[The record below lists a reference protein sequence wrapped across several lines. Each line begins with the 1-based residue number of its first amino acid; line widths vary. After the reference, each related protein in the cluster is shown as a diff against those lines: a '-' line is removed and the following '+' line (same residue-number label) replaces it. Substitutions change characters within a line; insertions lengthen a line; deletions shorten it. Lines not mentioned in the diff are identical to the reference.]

1 MIVEKRKIM
10 CIILIWKMVKRSKI
24 SVIYPVPQKNNLV
37 GNLVRV
43 SAVKFDG
50 EYKTTAE
57 KILSGYGIS
66 PSGDFPVVIKV
77 SDSRRTTY
85 IEELSR
91 LSDEKY
97 FITVTEDGAV
107 IEASCRKGVFRA
119 VHTLAKL
126 IRKNELRTGTLED
139 YPLFPRRGY
148 IEGFYGPAWAHE
160 KRLSVM
166 SLMAANGMNCFYY
179 APKDDEYHRAKWREP
194 YPEKELAELK
204 SLFDTAKENELEVC
218 WCVGPGLTYK
228 YTSEADFEALIA
240 KYMNV
245 YSTGVR
251 NFGLLLDDIPSDFQ
265 YDEDSAEY
273 DSVVDAHISL
283 INRVFRMLKSIDSD
297 ITLTVCPMQ
306 YCGECDDYYIS
317 KFGKG
322 TPSEIKIFWT
332 GRQICSSFLTC
343 READDFARATGHMPL
358 YWDNY
363 PVNDAEMF
371 QEMHLGAVKGR
382 DRELYKHSEGLISN
396 VMEYAECSKIPLMT
410 IADYL
415 WNPLAYDSEKSLRN
429 AQEEILGEKAEIF
442 KYIADHL
449 CVSCVSRYG
458 SELMSEVLSHLAFL
472 AAIGETEK
480 AICEFREY
488 NSKMRECLA
497 TVSDTSVELF
507 AEMQKWVRKFSMCC
521 DVLDAILAVWECNT
535 PDNKEKLAF
544 LLDKYNS
551 DAVVLAGFCLRETA
565 EKTLEL

>member
-1 MIVEKRKIM
+1 M
-10 CIILIWKMVKRSKI
+10 
-24 SVIYPVPQKNNLV
+24 IYPVPQKNNLNGTPV
-37 GNLVRV
+37 CI
-43 SAVKFDG
+43 SAVKVCG
-50 EYKTTAE
+50 EYRETAE
-57 KILSGYGIS
+57 KILSEYNIDIADGFSVEIM
-66 PSGDFPVVIKV
+66 V

-85 IEELSR
+85 IEDLSM

-97 FITVTEDGAV
+97 FITVTDERIL
-107 IEASCRKGVFRA
+107 IEASCRRGIFRA

-126 IRKNELRTGTLED
+126 IKKNELKTGTLED
-139 YPLFPRRGY
+139 YPLFSRRGY
-148 IEGFYGPAWAHE
+148 IEGFYGATWKQE

-166 SLMAANGMNCFYY
+166 RLMAANGMNSFYY
-179 APKDDEYHRAKWREP
+179 APKDDEYHRAKWRET

-204 SLFDTAKENELEVC
+204 SLFDTARENEIDVC

-228 YTSEADFEALIA
+228 YTSESDFNALIG
-240 KYMNV
+240 KFMNV
-245 YSTGVR
+245 YSAGVR

-265 YDEDSAEY
+265 YEDDAKVY
-273 DSVVDAHISL
+273 DSVVDAHIEL
-283 INRVFRMLKSIDSD
+283 INKVFRTLKTADSD
-297 ITLTVCPMQ
+297 ITLTVCPTQ

-322 TPSEIKIFWT
+322 IPSEIRIFWT

-343 READDFARATGHMPL
+343 READDFQRSTAHMPL

-371 QEMHLGAVKGR
+371 QEMHLGPVKGR
-382 DRELYKHSEGLISN
+382 DKELYKHSEGLISN

-415 WNPLAYDSEKSLRN
+415 WNPVAYNCDNSLLN
-429 AQEEILGEKAEIF
+429 AHQEILGEKAEIF

-458 SELMSEVLSHLAFL
+458 SELMSEVLSHLSFL
-472 AAIGETEK
+472 VATGDTQKAIGEFK
-480 AICEFREY
+480 EY
-488 NSKMRECLA
+488 NAKMRECLA

-507 AEMQKWVRKFSMCC
+507 AEIQKWVKKFSLCC
-521 DVLDAILAVWECNT
+521 DVLDAILAVWVENT
-535 PDNKEKLAF
+535 PENKAILSELIE
-544 LLDKYNS
+544 KYNS

>member
-1 MIVEKRKIM
+1 M
-10 CIILIWKMVKRSKI
+10 
-24 SVIYPVPQKNNLV
+24 IYPVPQKNNLV
-37 GNLVRV
+37 GNTVRV

-50 EYKTTAE
+50 EYKNTAE
-57 KILSGYGIS
+57 KVFSGYGIS
-66 PSGDFPVVIKV
+66 LMGDFPVVIKV
-77 SDSRRTTY
+77 SDSRKTTY

-97 FITVTEDGAV
+97 IITVSEVGAV
-107 IEASCRKGVFRA
+107 VEASCRRGVFRA

-126 IRKNELRTGTLED
+126 IKKDELRTGTLED
-139 YPLFPRRGY
+139 YPLFSRRGY
-148 IEGFYGPAWAHE
+148 IEGFYGPTWKQE

-166 SLMAANGMNCFYY
+166 RLMASNGMNCFYY

-194 YPEKELAELK
+194 YPEKELSELK
-204 SLFDTAKENELEVC
+204 SLFDTAAENEIDVC

-228 YTSEADFEALIA
+228 YTSDEDFNALIA
-240 KYMNV
+240 KFMNV
-245 YSTGVR
+245 YSIGVG

-265 YDEDSAEY
+265 YEEDSAEY
-273 DSVVDAHISL
+273 DRVVDAHIEL
-283 INRVFRMLKSIDSD
+283 INKVFRMFKNIDSG
-297 ITLTVCPMQ
+297 ITLTVCPTQ

-322 TPSEIKIFWT
+322 IPSEIKIFWT

-343 READDFARATGHMPL
+343 READDFERATGHKPL

-371 QEMHLGAVKGR
+371 HEMHLGPVKGR

-415 WNPLAYDSEKSLRN
+415 WNPVAYDSEKSLLN
-429 AQEEILGEKAEIF
+429 AQQEILGEKAEIF

-458 SELMSEVLSHLAFL
+458 SELMSEVLSHLSFL
-472 AAIGETEK
+472 VATGDTEK
-480 AICEFREY
+480 AIYEFREY
-488 NSKMRECLA
+488 NLKMRECLA

-507 AEMQKWVRKFSMCC
+507 AEMQKWVKKFSLCC
-521 DVLDAILAVWECNT
+521 DVLDAILAVWVENT
-535 PDNKEKLAF
+535 HENKANLSYLIE
-544 LLDKYNS
+544 KYNS

>member
-1 MIVEKRKIM
+1 M
-10 CIILIWKMVKRSKI
+10 
-24 SVIYPVPQKNNLV
+24 IYPVPQKNNLNGTSV
-37 GNLVRV
+37 YI
-43 SAVKFDG
+43 SALKVCG
-50 EYKTTAE
+50 EYSETAE
-57 KILSGYGIS
+57 KILSEYNIDIADGFSVEIM
-66 PSGDFPVVIKV
+66 V

-85 IEELSR
+85 VEDLSM

-97 FITVTEDGAV
+97 FITVTDDRIL
-107 IEASCRKGVFRA
+107 IEASCRRGVFRA

-126 IRKNELRTGTLED
+126 IKKNELKTGMLED
-139 YPLFPRRGY
+139 YPLFLRRGY
-148 IEGFYGPAWAHE
+148 IEGFYGATWKQE

-166 SLMAANGMNCFYY
+166 RLMAANGMNSFYY
-179 APKDDEYHRAKWREP
+179 APKDDEYHRAKWRET

-204 SLFDTAKENELEVC
+204 SLFDTARENEIDVC

-228 YTSEADFEALIA
+228 YTSESDFNALIG
-240 KYMNV
+240 KFMNV

-265 YDEDSAEY
+265 YEDDAKVY
-273 DSVVDAHISL
+273 DSVVDAHIEL
-283 INRVFRMLKSIDSD
+283 INKVFRTLKNADSD
-297 ITLTVCPMQ
+297 ITLTVCPTQ

-322 TPSEIKIFWT
+322 IPSEIKIFWT

-343 READDFARATGHMPL
+343 READDFQRSTAHMPL

-371 QEMHLGAVKGR
+371 QEMHLGPVKGR
-382 DRELYKHSEGLISN
+382 DKELYKHSEGLISN

-415 WNPLAYDSEKSLRN
+415 WNPVAYDCDNSLLN
-429 AQEEILGEKAEIF
+429 AQQEILGEKAEIF

-458 SELMSEVLSHLAFL
+458 SELMSEVLSHLSFL
-472 AAIGETEK
+472 VATGDIAKAIGEFK
-480 AICEFREY
+480 EY
-488 NSKMRECLA
+488 NAKMRECLA

-507 AEMQKWVRKFSMCC
+507 AEMQKWVKKFSLCC
-521 DVLDAILAVWECNT
+521 DVLDAILAVWVENT
-535 PDNKEKLAF
+535 PENKAILSELIE
-544 LLDKYNS
+544 KYNS

>member
-1 MIVEKRKIM
+1 M
-10 CIILIWKMVKRSKI
+10 
-24 SVIYPVPQKNNLV
+24 IYPVPQKNNLNGTPV
-37 GNLVRV
+37 CI
-43 SAVKFDG
+43 SAVKVCG
-50 EYKTTAE
+50 EYSETAE
-57 KILSGYGIS
+57 KILSEYNIDIEDGFSVEIT
-66 PSGDFPVVIKV
+66 V

-85 IEELSR
+85 VEDLSM

-97 FITVTEDGAV
+97 FITVTDERIL
-107 IEASCRKGVFRA
+107 IEASCRRGVFRA

-126 IRKNELRTGTLED
+126 IKKNELKTGTLED
-139 YPLFPRRGY
+139 YPLFSRRGY
-148 IEGFYGPAWAHE
+148 IEGFYGATWKQE

-166 SLMAANGMNCFYY
+166 RLMAANGMNSFYY
-179 APKDDEYHRAKWREP
+179 APKDDEYHRAKWRET

-204 SLFDTAKENELEVC
+204 SLFDTARENEIDVC

-228 YTSEADFEALIA
+228 YTSESDFNALIG
-240 KYMNV
+240 KFMNV

-265 YDEDSAEY
+265 YEDDATVY
-273 DSVVDAHISL
+273 DSVVDAHIEL
-283 INRVFRMLKSIDSD
+283 INKVFRTLKNADSD
-297 ITLTVCPMQ
+297 ITLTVCPTQ

-322 TPSEIKIFWT
+322 IPSEIKIFWT

-343 READDFARATGHMPL
+343 READDFQRSTAHMPL

-371 QEMHLGAVKGR
+371 QEMHLGPVKGR
-382 DRELYKHSEGLISN
+382 DKELYKHSEGLISN

-415 WNPLAYDSEKSLRN
+415 WNPVSYDCDNSLLN
-429 AQEEILGEKAEIF
+429 AQQEILGEKAEIF

-458 SELMSEVLSHLAFL
+458 SELMSEVLSHLSFL
-472 AAIGETEK
+472 VATGDIAKAIGEFK
-480 AICEFREY
+480 EY
-488 NSKMRECLA
+488 NAKMHECLA

-507 AEMQKWVRKFSMCC
+507 AEMQKWVKKFSLCC
-521 DVLDAILAVWECNT
+521 DVLDAILAVWVENT
-535 PDNKEKLAF
+535 PENKAILSELIE
-544 LLDKYNS
+544 KYNS

>member
-1 MIVEKRKIM
+1 M
-10 CIILIWKMVKRSKI
+10 
-24 SVIYPVPQKNNLV
+24 
-37 GNLVRV
+37 
-43 SAVKFDG
+43 
-50 EYKTTAE
+50 
-57 KILSGYGIS
+57 
-66 PSGDFPVVIKV
+66 V

-85 IEELSR
+85 VEDLSM

-97 FITVTEDGAV
+97 FITVTDERIL
-107 IEASCRKGVFRA
+107 IEASCRRGVFRA

-126 IRKNELRTGTLED
+126 IKKNELKTGTLED
-139 YPLFPRRGY
+139 YPLFSRRGY
-148 IEGFYGPAWAHE
+148 IEGFYGATWKQE

-166 SLMAANGMNCFYY
+166 RLMAANGMNSFYY
-179 APKDDEYHRAKWREP
+179 APKDDEYHRAKWRET

-204 SLFDTAKENELEVC
+204 SLFDTARENEIDVC

-228 YTSEADFEALIA
+228 YTSESDFNALIG
-240 KYMNV
+240 KFMNV

-265 YDEDSAEY
+265 YEDDATVY
-273 DSVVDAHISL
+273 DSVVDAHIEL
-283 INRVFRMLKSIDSD
+283 INKVFRTLKTADSD
-297 ITLTVCPMQ
+297 ITLTVCPTQ

-322 TPSEIKIFWT
+322 IPSEIKIFWT

-343 READDFARATGHMPL
+343 READDFQRSTAHMPL

-371 QEMHLGAVKGR
+371 QEMHLGPVKGR
-382 DRELYKHSEGLISN
+382 DKELYKHSEGLISN

-415 WNPLAYDSEKSLRN
+415 WNPVAYDCDNSLLN
-429 AQEEILGEKAEIF
+429 AQQEILGEKAEIF

-458 SELMSEVLSHLAFL
+458 SELMSEVLSHLSFL
-472 AAIGETEK
+472 VATGDTQKAIGEFK
-480 AICEFREY
+480 EY
-488 NSKMRECLA
+488 NAKMHECLA

-507 AEMQKWVRKFSMCC
+507 AEMQKWVKKFSLCC
-521 DVLDAILAVWECNT
+521 DVLDAILAVWVENT
-535 PDNKEKLAF
+535 PENKAILSELIE
-544 LLDKYNS
+544 KYNS

>member
-1 MIVEKRKIM
+1 M
-10 CIILIWKMVKRSKI
+10 
-24 SVIYPVPQKNNLV
+24 IYPVPQKNNLNGTPV
-37 GNLVRV
+37 CI
-43 SAVKFDG
+43 SAVKVCG
-50 EYKTTAE
+50 EYSETAE
-57 KILSGYGIS
+57 KILSEYNIDIEDGFSVEIT
-66 PSGDFPVVIKV
+66 V

-85 IEELSR
+85 VEDLSM

-97 FITVTEDGAV
+97 FITVTDERIL
-107 IEASCRKGVFRA
+107 IEASCRRGVFRA

-126 IRKNELRTGTLED
+126 IKKNELKTGTLED
-139 YPLFPRRGY
+139 YPLFSRRGY
-148 IEGFYGPAWAHE
+148 IEGFYGATWKQE

-166 SLMAANGMNCFYY
+166 RLMAANGMNSFYY
-179 APKDDEYHRAKWREP
+179 APKDDEYHRAKWRET

-204 SLFDTAKENELEVC
+204 SLFDTARENEIDVC

-228 YTSEADFEALIA
+228 YTSESDFNALIG
-240 KYMNV
+240 KFMNV

-265 YDEDSAEY
+265 YEDDAKVY
-273 DSVVDAHISL
+273 DSVVDAHIEL
-283 INRVFRMLKSIDSD
+283 INKVFRTLKNADSD
-297 ITLTVCPMQ
+297 ITLTVCPTQ

-322 TPSEIKIFWT
+322 IPSEIKIFWT

-343 READDFARATGHMPL
+343 READDFQRSTAHMPL

-371 QEMHLGAVKGR
+371 QEMHLGPVKGR
-382 DRELYKHSEGLISN
+382 DKELYKHSEGLISN

-415 WNPLAYDSEKSLRN
+415 WNPVAYDCDDSLLN
-429 AQEEILGEKAEIF
+429 AQQEILGEKAEIF

-458 SELMSEVLSHLAFL
+458 SELMSEVLSHLSFL
-472 AAIGETEK
+472 VATGDIAKAIGEFK
-480 AICEFREY
+480 EY
-488 NSKMRECLA
+488 NAKMRECLA

-507 AEMQKWVRKFSMCC
+507 AEMQKWVKKFSLCC
-521 DVLDAILAVWECNT
+521 DVLDAILAVWVENT
-535 PDNKEKLAF
+535 PENKAILSELIE
-544 LLDKYNS
+544 KYNS

>member
-1 MIVEKRKIM
+1 M
-10 CIILIWKMVKRSKI
+10 
-24 SVIYPVPQKNNLV
+24 IYPVPQKNNLNGAKV
-37 GNLVRV
+37 LVR
-43 SAVKFDG
+43 SVKIYG
-50 EYKTTAE
+50 ECVDTAE
-57 KILSGYGIS
+57 KILSEYNVDITGGYSVEIT
-66 PSGDFPVVIKV
+66 VCN
-77 SDSRRTTY
+77 SRKTMY
-85 IEELSR
+85 IEELSK

-97 FITVTEDGAV
+97 FINVSEEKTV
-107 IEASCRKGVFRA
+107 IEASCRRGVFRA

-126 IRKNELRTGTLED
+126 IKKNELRTGTLED
-139 YPLFPRRGY
+139 YPMFSRRGY
-148 IEGFYGPAWAHE
+148 IEGFYGHTWKQE

-166 SLMAANGMNCFYY
+166 RLMAANGTNSFYY
-179 APKDDEYHRAKWREP
+179 APKDDDYHRAKWREA
-194 YPEKELAELK
+194 YPEKELLELK
-204 SLFDTAKENELEVC
+204 SLFDTAKENEIDVC

-228 YTSEADFEALIA
+228 YTSDSDFNALIG
-240 KYMNV
+240 KFMNV

-265 YDEDSAEY
+265 YDEDKEVY
-273 DSVVDAHISL
+273 DSVVDAHIEL
-283 INRVFRMLKSIDSD
+283 INKVFRTLKTADSD
-297 ITLTVCPMQ
+297 ITLTVCPTQ

-322 TPSEIKIFWT
+322 IPSEIKIFWT

-343 READDFARATGHMPL
+343 READDFQRATAHMPL

-371 QEMHLGAVKGR
+371 QEMHLGPVKGR
-382 DRELYKHSEGLISN
+382 DKELYKHSEGLISN

-415 WNPLAYDSEKSLRN
+415 WNPVSYDSEKSLEN
-429 AQEEILGEKAEIF
+429 AHNEILGKKAEIF

-458 SELMSEVLSHLAFL
+458 SELMSEVLSHLSFL
-472 AAIGETEK
+472 VATGDTQK

-488 NSKMRECLA
+488 NAKMRECLA

-507 AEMQKWVRKFSMCC
+507 AEMQKWVGKFKLCC
-521 DVLDAILAVWECNT
+521 DVLDAILAVWVENT
-535 PDNKEKLAF
+535 PENKAILSELIE
-544 LLDKYNS
+544 KYNS

>member
-1 MIVEKRKIM
+1 M
-10 CIILIWKMVKRSKI
+10 
-24 SVIYPVPQKNNLV
+24 IYPVPRKNNLNGV
-37 GNLVRV
+37 TVCISSVKVQGEC
-43 SAVKFDG
+43 SA
-50 EYKTTAE
+50 TAE
-57 KILSGYGIS
+57 KILSEYDVDITGV
-66 PSGDFPVVIKV
+66 FPVEINI

-85 IEELSR
+85 IEELSM

-97 FITVTEDGAV
+97 FITVSNEKIV
-107 IEASCRKGVFRA
+107 IEASCRRGVFRA

-126 IRKNELRTGTLED
+126 IKKNEIRTGTLED
-139 YPLFPRRGY
+139 YPLFSRRGY
-148 IEGFYGPAWAHE
+148 IEGFYGATWKQE

-166 SLMAANGMNCFYY
+166 RLMAANGMNSFYY
-179 APKDDEYHRAKWREP
+179 APKDDEYHRAKWREV
-194 YPEKELAELK
+194 YPEKELSELK
-204 SLFDTAKENELEVC
+204 SIFDTATENEIDVC

-228 YTSEADFEALIA
+228 YTSETDFEALIA
-240 KYMNV
+240 KFMNV
-245 YSTGVR
+245 YSIGVR

-265 YDEDSAEY
+265 YEDDATVY
-273 DSVVDAHISL
+273 DSVVDAHIEL
-283 INRVFRMLKSIDSD
+283 INKVFRTLKNADSD
-297 ITLTVCPMQ
+297 ITLTVCPTQ

-322 TPSEIKIFWT
+322 IPSEIKIFWT

-343 READDFARATGHMPL
+343 READDFMRATAHMPL

-382 DRELYKHSEGLISN
+382 DKELYRHSEGLISN
-396 VMEYAECSKIPLMT
+396 VMEYAECSKIPLLT

-415 WNPLAYDSEKSLRN
+415 WNPVAYDCDNSLVN
-429 AQEEILGEKAEIF
+429 AQQEILGEKAEIF

-458 SELMSEVLSHLAFL
+458 SELMSEVLSHLSFL
-472 AAIGETEK
+472 VATGDTQK
-480 AICEFREY
+480 AICEFKEY
-488 NSKMRECLA
+488 NKKMRECLA

-507 AEMQKWVRKFSMCC
+507 AEMQKWVRKFSLCC
-521 DVLDAILAVWECNT
+521 DVLDAILAVWVENT
-535 PDNKEKLAF
+535 PENKTILSELIE
-544 LLDKYNS
+544 KYNS

>member
-1 MIVEKRKIM
+1 M
-10 CIILIWKMVKRSKI
+10 
-24 SVIYPVPQKNNLV
+24 IYPVPQKNNLN
-37 GNLVRV
+37 GTPIYI
-43 SAVKFDG
+43 SAVKVCG
-50 EYKTTAE
+50 EYRETAE
-57 KILSGYGIS
+57 KILSEYNIDIADGFSVEIM
-66 PSGDFPVVIKV
+66 V

-85 IEELSR
+85 VEDLSM

-97 FITVTEDGAV
+97 FITVTDERIL
-107 IEASCRKGVFRA
+107 IEASCRRGVFRA

-126 IRKNELRTGTLED
+126 IKKNELKTGTLED
-139 YPLFPRRGY
+139 YPLFSRRGY
-148 IEGFYGPAWAHE
+148 IEGFYGATWKQE

-166 SLMAANGMNCFYY
+166 RLMAANGMNSFYY
-179 APKDDEYHRAKWREP
+179 APKDDEYHRAKWRET
-194 YPEKELAELK
+194 YPEKELSELK
-204 SLFDTAKENELEVC
+204 SLFDTARENEIDVC

-228 YTSEADFEALIA
+228 YTSESDFNALIG
-240 KYMNV
+240 KFMNV
-245 YSTGVR
+245 YSAGVR

-265 YDEDSAEY
+265 YEDDAKVY
-273 DSVVDAHISL
+273 DSVVDAHIEL
-283 INRVFRMLKSIDSD
+283 INKVFRTLKTADSD
-297 ITLTVCPMQ
+297 ITLTVCPTQ

-322 TPSEIKIFWT
+322 IPSEIKIFWT

-343 READDFARATGHMPL
+343 READDFQRSTAHMPL

-371 QEMHLGAVKGR
+371 QEMHLGPVKGR
-382 DRELYKHSEGLISN
+382 DKELYKHSEGLISN

-415 WNPLAYDSEKSLRN
+415 WNPVAYDCNNSLLN
-429 AQEEILGEKAEIF
+429 AQQEILGEKAEIF

-458 SELMSEVLSHLAFL
+458 SELMSEVLSHLSFL
-472 AAIGETEK
+472 VATGDTQKAIGEFK
-480 AICEFREY
+480 EY
-488 NSKMRECLA
+488 NAKMRECLA

-507 AEMQKWVRKFSMCC
+507 AEMQKWVKKFSLCC
-521 DVLDAILAVWECNT
+521 DVLDAILAVWVENT
-535 PDNKEKLAF
+535 PENKAILSELIE
-544 LLDKYNS
+544 KYNS

>member
-1 MIVEKRKIM
+1 M
-10 CIILIWKMVKRSKI
+10 
-24 SVIYPVPQKNNLV
+24 IYPVPRKNNLNGV
-37 GNLVRV
+37 TVCISSVKVQGEC
-43 SAVKFDG
+43 SA
-50 EYKTTAE
+50 TAE
-57 KILSGYGIS
+57 KILSEYDVDITGV
-66 PSGDFPVVIKV
+66 FPVEINI

-85 IEELSR
+85 IEELSM

-97 FITVTEDGAV
+97 FITVSNEKIV
-107 IEASCRKGVFRA
+107 IEASCRRGVFRA

-126 IRKNELRTGTLED
+126 IKKNEIRTGTLED
-139 YPLFPRRGY
+139 YPLFSRRGY
-148 IEGFYGPAWAHE
+148 IEGFYGATWKQE

-166 SLMAANGMNCFYY
+166 RLMAANGMNSFYY
-179 APKDDEYHRAKWREP
+179 APKDDEYHRAKWREV

-204 SLFDTAKENELEVC
+204 SLFDTAAENEIDVC

-228 YTSEADFEALIA
+228 YTSETDFEALIA
-240 KYMNV
+240 KFMNV
-245 YSTGVR
+245 YSIGVR

-265 YDEDSAEY
+265 YEDDATVY
-273 DSVVDAHISL
+273 DSVVDAHIEL
-283 INRVFRMLKSIDSD
+283 INKVFRILKNADSD
-297 ITLTVCPMQ
+297 ITLTVCPTQ

-322 TPSEIKIFWT
+322 IPSEIKIFWT

-343 READDFARATGHMPL
+343 READDFMRATAHMPL

-382 DRELYKHSEGLISN
+382 DKELYRHSEGLISN
-396 VMEYAECSKIPLMT
+396 VMEYAECSKIPLLT

-415 WNPLAYDSEKSLRN
+415 WNPVAYDCDNSLVN
-429 AQEEILGEKAEIF
+429 AQQEILGEKAEIF

-458 SELMSEVLSHLAFL
+458 SELMSEVLSHLSFL
-472 AAIGETEK
+472 VATGDTQK
-480 AICEFREY
+480 AICEFKEY
-488 NSKMRECLA
+488 NKKMRECLA

-507 AEMQKWVRKFSMCC
+507 AEMQKWVKKFSLCC
-521 DVLDAILAVWECNT
+521 DVLDAILAVWVENT
-535 PDNKEKLAF
+535 PENKTILSELIE
-544 LLDKYNS
+544 KYNS

>member
-1 MIVEKRKIM
+1 M
-10 CIILIWKMVKRSKI
+10 
-24 SVIYPVPQKNNLV
+24 IYPVPQKNNLCGTPV
-37 GNLVRV
+37 HISSLNVY
-43 SAVKFDG
+43 G

-66 PSGDFPVVIKV
+66 EEGDFPVEITVC
-77 SDSRRTTY
+77 DNRRTTY

-91 LSDEKY
+91 LSNEKY
-97 FITVTEDGAV
+97 FINVYDDRIV
-107 IEASCRKGVFRA
+107 IEASCRRGVFRA

-126 IRKNELRTGTLED
+126 IRKDELRTGTLED
-139 YPLFPRRGY
+139 YPLFQRRGY
-148 IEGFYGPAWAHE
+148 IEGFYGHTWKQE
-160 KRLSVM
+160 KRLSVIN
-166 SLMAANGMNCFYY
+166 LMAANGMNCFYY
-179 APKDDEYHRAKWREP
+179 APKDDEYHRVKWNEP
-194 YPEKELAELK
+194 YPEKELAEMRL
-204 SLFDTAKENELEVC
+204 LFDTAKENELDVC

-245 YSTGVR
+245 YSIGVN
-251 NFGLLLDDIPSDFQ
+251 NFGLLLDDIPTDFQ
-265 YDEDSAEY
+265 YDEDDKVY
-273 DSVVDAHISL
+273 DSVVDAHIAL
-283 INRVFRMLKSIDSD
+283 INRVFRTLKTIDSD
-297 ITLTVCPMQ
+297 ITLTVCPTQ
-306 YCGECDDYYIS
+306 YFGECDDYYIS

-322 TPSEIKIFWT
+322 LPSEIKIFWT

-343 READDFARATGHMPL
+343 RDADDFTRATGHMPL

-382 DRELYKHSEGLISN
+382 DKELYRHSEGLIAN

-415 WNPLAYDSEKSLRN
+415 WNPKAYDSEKSLEN
-429 AQEEILGEKAEIF
+429 AHSEILGDKAEIF

-458 SELMSEVLSHLAFL
+458 SALMSEILSHLSFL
-472 AAIGETEK
+472 VATGETEK
-480 AICEFREY
+480 AISEFREY
-488 NSKMRECLA
+488 NAKMRECLA
-497 TVSDTSVELF
+497 TVSDTSVDLF

-521 DVLDAILAVWECNT
+521 DVLDAILAVWEDNT
-535 PDNKEKLAF
+535 PDNKTKLA
-544 LLDKYNS
+544 LLIDKYNS
-551 DAVVLAGFCLRETA
+551 DAVVLTGFCLRETA

>member
-1 MIVEKRKIM
+1 M
-10 CIILIWKMVKRSKI
+10 
-24 SVIYPVPQKNNLV
+24 IYPVPQKNNLNGTSV
-37 GNLVRV
+37 YI
-43 SAVKFDG
+43 SALKVCG
-50 EYKTTAE
+50 EYSETAE
-57 KILSGYGIS
+57 KILSEYNIDVADGFSVEIM
-66 PSGDFPVVIKV
+66 V

-85 IEELSR
+85 VEDLSM

-97 FITVTEDGAV
+97 FITVTDERIL
-107 IEASCRKGVFRA
+107 IEASCRRGVFRA

-126 IRKNELRTGTLED
+126 IKKNELKTGMLED
-139 YPLFPRRGY
+139 YPLFSRRGY
-148 IEGFYGPAWAHE
+148 IEGFYGATWKQE

-166 SLMAANGMNCFYY
+166 RLMAANGMNSFYY
-179 APKDDEYHRAKWREP
+179 APKDDEYHRSKWRET
-194 YPEKELAELK
+194 YPEKELTELK
-204 SLFDTAKENELEVC
+204 SLFDTARENEIDVC

-228 YTSEADFEALIA
+228 YTSESDFNALIG
-240 KYMNV
+240 KFMNV

-265 YDEDSAEY
+265 YEDDATVY
-273 DSVVDAHISL
+273 DSVVDAHIEL
-283 INRVFRMLKSIDSD
+283 INKVFRTLKTADSD
-297 ITLTVCPMQ
+297 ITLTVCPTQ

-322 TPSEIKIFWT
+322 IPSEIKIFWT

-343 READDFARATGHMPL
+343 REAGDFQRSTAHMPL

-371 QEMHLGAVKGR
+371 QEMHLGPVKGR
-382 DRELYKHSEGLISN
+382 DKELYKHSEGLISN

-415 WNPLAYDSEKSLRN
+415 WNPVAYDCDNSLLN
-429 AQEEILGEKAEIF
+429 AQQEILGEKAEIF

-458 SELMSEVLSHLAFL
+458 SELMSEVLSHLSFL
-472 AAIGETEK
+472 VATGDIVK
-480 AICEFREY
+480 AICEFKEY
-488 NSKMRECLA
+488 NAKMRECLA

-507 AEMQKWVRKFSMCC
+507 AEMQKWVKKFSLCC
-521 DVLDAILAVWECNT
+521 DVLDAILAVWVENT
-535 PDNKEKLAF
+535 PENKAVLSELIE
-544 LLDKYNS
+544 KYNS

>member
-1 MIVEKRKIM
+1 M
-10 CIILIWKMVKRSKI
+10 
-24 SVIYPVPQKNNLV
+24 IYPVPQKNNLNGDSV
-37 GNLVRV
+37 CV
-43 SAVKFDG
+43 SAVRFDG
-50 EYKTTAE
+50 EYKTIA
-57 KILSGYGIS
+57 KKVISGYGIS
-66 PSGDFPVVIKV
+66 PAGDYPVVIKV
-77 SDSRRTTY
+77 SDSRKTTY
-85 IEELSR
+85 IEELSM

-97 FITVTEDGAV
+97 FITVSEDGAI
-107 IEASCRKGVFRA
+107 IEASCRRGVFRA

-126 IRKNELRTGTLED
+126 IKKNELRTGTIED
-139 YPLFPRRGY
+139 YPLFSRRGY
-148 IEGFYGPAWAHE
+148 IEGFYGPTWKQE

-166 SLMAANGMNCFYY
+166 RLMASYGMNCFYY
-179 APKDDEYHRAKWREP
+179 APKDDEYHRAKWREV
-194 YPEKELAELK
+194 YPEKELSELK
-204 SLFDTAKENELEVC
+204 SLFDTARENEIDVC

-228 YTSEADFEALIA
+228 YTSDEDFNALIA
-240 KYMNV
+240 KFMNV
-245 YSTGVR
+245 YSIGVR

-265 YDEDSAEY
+265 YEEDSAEY
-273 DSVVDAHISL
+273 DSVVDAHIKL
-283 INRVFRMLKSIDSD
+283 INKVFRTLKNADPD
-297 ITLTVCPMQ
+297 ITLTVCPTQ

-322 TPSEIKIFWT
+322 IPSEIKIFWT

-343 READDFARATGHMPL
+343 READDFQRATAHMPL

-371 QEMHLGAVKGR
+371 QEMHLGPVKGR
-382 DRELYKHSEGLISN
+382 DKELYKHSEGLIAN

-415 WNPLAYDSEKSLRN
+415 WNSVAYDSEKSLLN

-458 SELMSEVLSHLAFL
+458 SELMSEVLSHLSFL
-472 AAIGETEK
+472 VATGDTEK
-480 AICEFREY
+480 AICEFKEY
-488 NSKMRECLA
+488 NAKMRECLE

-507 AEMQKWVRKFSMCC
+507 AEMQKWVEKFSLCC
-521 DVLDAILAVWECNT
+521 DVLDAILAVWVENT
-535 PDNKEKLAF
+535 PENKANLSYLIE
-544 LLDKYNS
+544 KYNS

>member
-1 MIVEKRKIM
+1 M
-10 CIILIWKMVKRSKI
+10 
-24 SVIYPVPQKNNLV
+24 IYPVPQKNNLNGTPV
-37 GNLVRV
+37 CI
-43 SAVKFDG
+43 SAVKVCG
-50 EYKTTAE
+50 EYSETAE
-57 KILSGYGIS
+57 KILSEYNIDIADGFSVEIM
-66 PSGDFPVVIKV
+66 V

-85 IEELSR
+85 IEDLSM

-97 FITVTEDGAV
+97 FITVTDERIL
-107 IEASCRKGVFRA
+107 IEASCRRGVFRA

-126 IRKNELRTGTLED
+126 IKKNELKTGTLED
-139 YPLFPRRGY
+139 YPLFLRRGY
-148 IEGFYGPAWAHE
+148 IEGFYGATWKQE

-166 SLMAANGMNCFYY
+166 RLMAANGMNSFYY
-179 APKDDEYHRAKWREP
+179 APKDDEYHRAKWRET

-204 SLFDTAKENELEVC
+204 SLFDTARENEIDVC

-228 YTSEADFEALIA
+228 YTSESDFNALIG
-240 KYMNV
+240 KFMNV

-265 YDEDSAEY
+265 YEDDAKVY
-273 DSVVDAHISL
+273 DSVVDAHIEL
-283 INRVFRMLKSIDSD
+283 INKVFRTLKNADSD
-297 ITLTVCPMQ
+297 ITLTVCPTQ

-322 TPSEIKIFWT
+322 IPSEIKIFWT

-343 READDFARATGHMPL
+343 READDFQRSTAHMPL

-371 QEMHLGAVKGR
+371 QEMQLGPVKGR
-382 DRELYKHSEGLISN
+382 DKELYKHSEGLISN

-415 WNPLAYDSEKSLRN
+415 WNPVAYNCDNSLLN
-429 AQEEILGEKAEIF
+429 AQQEILGEKAEIF

-458 SELMSEVLSHLAFL
+458 SELMSEVLSHLSFL
-472 AAIGETEK
+472 VATGDTQKAIGEFK
-480 AICEFREY
+480 EY
-488 NSKMRECLA
+488 NAKMRECLA

-507 AEMQKWVRKFSMCC
+507 AEMQKWVKKFSLCC
-521 DVLDAILAVWECNT
+521 DVLDAILAVWVENT
-535 PDNKEKLAF
+535 PENKAILSELIE
-544 LLDKYNS
+544 KYNS

>member
-1 MIVEKRKIM
+1 M
-10 CIILIWKMVKRSKI
+10 
-24 SVIYPVPQKNNLV
+24 IYPVPQKNNLNGTPV
-37 GNLVRV
+37 CI
-43 SAVKFDG
+43 SAVKVCG
-50 EYKTTAE
+50 EYSETAE
-57 KILSGYGIS
+57 KILSEYNIDIADGFSVEIM
-66 PSGDFPVVIKV
+66 V

-85 IEELSR
+85 IEDLSM

-97 FITVTEDGAV
+97 FITVTDERIL
-107 IEASCRKGVFRA
+107 IEASCRRGAFRA

-126 IRKNELRTGTLED
+126 IKKNELKTGTLED
-139 YPLFPRRGY
+139 YPLFSRRGY
-148 IEGFYGPAWAHE
+148 IEGFYGATWKQE

-166 SLMAANGMNCFYY
+166 RLMAANGMNSFYY
-179 APKDDEYHRAKWREP
+179 APKDDEYHRAKWRET
-194 YPEKELAELK
+194 YREKELAELK
-204 SLFDTAKENELEVC
+204 SLFDTARENEIDVC

-228 YTSEADFEALIA
+228 YTSESDFNALIG
-240 KYMNV
+240 KVMNV
-245 YSTGVR
+245 YSAGVR

-265 YDEDSAEY
+265 YEDDATVY
-273 DSVVDAHISL
+273 DSVVDAHIEL
-283 INRVFRMLKSIDSD
+283 INKVFRTLKTADSD
-297 ITLTVCPMQ
+297 ITLTVCPTQ

-322 TPSEIKIFWT
+322 IPSEIKIFWT

-343 READDFARATGHMPL
+343 READDFQRSTAHMPL

-371 QEMHLGAVKGR
+371 QEMHLGPVKGR
-382 DRELYKHSEGLISN
+382 DKELYKHSEGLISN

-415 WNPLAYDSEKSLRN
+415 WNPVSYDCDNSLLN
-429 AQEEILGEKAEIF
+429 AQQEILGEKSEIF

-458 SELMSEVLSHLAFL
+458 SELMSEVLSHLSFL
-472 AAIGETEK
+472 VATGEIAK
-480 AICEFREY
+480 AICEFKEY
-488 NSKMRECLA
+488 NAKMRECLA

-507 AEMQKWVRKFSMCC
+507 AEMQKWVKKFSLCC
-521 DVLDAILAVWECNT
+521 DVLDAILAVWVENT
-535 PDNKEKLAF
+535 PENKAILSELIE
-544 LLDKYNS
+544 KYNS

>member
-1 MIVEKRKIM
+1 M
-10 CIILIWKMVKRSKI
+10 
-24 SVIYPVPQKNNLV
+24 IYPVPQKNNLNGTPV
-37 GNLVRV
+37 YI
-43 SAVKFDG
+43 SAVKVCG
-50 EYKTTAE
+50 EYRETAE
-57 KILSGYGIS
+57 KILSEYNIDIADGFSVEIM
-66 PSGDFPVVIKV
+66 V

-85 IEELSR
+85 VEDLSM

-97 FITVTEDGAV
+97 FITVTDERIL
-107 IEASCRKGVFRA
+107 IEASCRRGVFRA

-126 IRKNELRTGTLED
+126 IKKNELKTGMLED
-139 YPLFPRRGY
+139 YPLFSRRGY
-148 IEGFYGPAWAHE
+148 IEGFYGATWKQE
-160 KRLSVM
+160 KRISVM
-166 SLMAANGMNCFYY
+166 RLMAANGMNSFYY
-179 APKDDEYHRAKWREP
+179 APKDDEYHRAKWRET

-204 SLFDTAKENELEVC
+204 SLFDTARENEIDVC

-228 YTSEADFEALIA
+228 YTSESDFNALIG
-240 KYMNV
+240 KVMNV
-245 YSTGVR
+245 YSAGVR

-265 YDEDSAEY
+265 YEDDAKVY
-273 DSVVDAHISL
+273 DSVVDAHIEL
-283 INRVFRMLKSIDSD
+283 INKVFRTLKIADSD
-297 ITLTVCPMQ
+297 ITLTVCPTQ

-322 TPSEIKIFWT
+322 IPSEIKIFWT

-343 READDFARATGHMPL
+343 READDFQRSTAHMPL

-371 QEMHLGAVKGR
+371 QEMHLGPVKGR
-382 DRELYKHSEGLISN
+382 DKELYKHSEGLISN

-415 WNPLAYDSEKSLRN
+415 WNPVAYDCDDSLLN
-429 AQEEILGEKAEIF
+429 AQQEILGEKAEIF

-458 SELMSEVLSHLAFL
+458 SELMSEVLSHLSFL
-472 AAIGETEK
+472 VATGDIAKAIGEFK
-480 AICEFREY
+480 EY
-488 NSKMRECLA
+488 NAKMRECLA

-507 AEMQKWVRKFSMCC
+507 AEMQKWVKKFSLCC
-521 DVLDAILAVWECNT
+521 DVLDAILAVWVENT
-535 PDNKEKLAF
+535 PENKAILSELIE
-544 LLDKYNS
+544 KYNS